1 MLQYRHY
8 LLLLLLLPLVLLS
21 SCMKK
26 PAMKTV
32 IGLSGNWQ
40 FRRADTGLWH
50 PATVPG
56 TVHTDL
62 MNNGLIPDPFY
73 GDNEK
78 RVQWIEREDWEYR
91 TTFNAGEAL
100 LSRQKVILDFKG
112 LDTYA
117 DVILND
123 SLILHADNMFR
134 GWIVDCKRFL
144 KAGENKLLIHF
155 SSPVVHDER
164 RAASLPYR
172 LPDDRAF
179 TRKAPYQYG
188 WDWGPRLV
196 TAGIWRPVYLK
207 AWDDAIISDIHIIQ
221 DNVNDHLAT
230 MTLDVNVESERNQ
243 KAILEVRLAGENKP
257 VTSNGVNLIP
267 GANTCPLTFTIPEP
281 RLWWPNGLGEPHLYN
296 LIVDLSVHGR
306 LCDTLLQRFGIR
318 TVELVQDDDSIGRSF
333 YFKVN
338 GLPVFMKG
346 ANYIPQDNFI
356 PYVDEQR
363 YSTLI
368 SRTKEANMNM
378 LRVWGGGIYE
388 NDFFYDLCDEQGIL
402 VWQDFMFA
410 CTMYPGDAAFL
421 NNVSQEV
428 TQNIIRL
435 RNHPCLALWCGNNE
449 VDEGWHNWGWQRQL
463 EYTPEDSATVW
474 HAYRD
479 IFLTIIPEAVARYD
493 GTRPYWPSSPET
505 GWGHSESLTAGDCHY
520 WGVWWGKEP
529 FETYEKKIG
538 RFMSEYGFQALP
550 DITTIDSFTAQQ
562 DRHLFS
568 DVMLCHQKSIIGNAM
583 IMMYMKRE
591 YKVPDD
597 FESFVYVSQL
607 LQADGIK
614 RAIEAQRRAMPR
626 CMGSLY
632 WQLNDC
638 WPVISWSGID
648 YYGRLKALHYFVTKA
663 YAPLLLSPMVE
674 EDTLRIFMVSDQPQ
688 KNLGY
693 LSLTVM
699 DFNGEALWHKEME
712 AEIEGNSSR
721 CCFQAP
727 LSQIIDK
734 RMKNRVVLVV
744 RYLIHNIIKAENLLY
759 FAKPMNLALEKTT
772 IDIDTRQVADGYELT
787 LSSDRLAK
795 NVYLTV
801 DDPAEGY
808 FSDNYFDL
816 LPGEQKTV
824 YYRSVTEIRGFK
836 EKVKVITLVDAE

>member
-1 MLQYRHY
+1 
-8 LLLLLLLPLVLLS
+8 
-21 SCMKK
+21 
-26 PAMKTV
+26 
-32 IGLSGNWQ
+32 
-40 FRRADTGLWH
+40 
-50 PATVPG
+50 
-56 TVHTDL
+56 
-62 MNNGLIPDPFY
+62 
-73 GDNEK
+73 
-78 RVQWIEREDWEYR
+78 
-91 TTFNAGEAL
+91 
-100 LSRQKVILDFKG
+100 
-112 LDTYA
+112 
-117 DVILND
+117 
-123 SLILHADNMFR
+123 
-134 GWIVDCKRFL
+134 
-144 KAGENKLLIHF
+144 
-155 SSPVVHDER
+155 
-164 RAASLPYR
+164 
-172 LPDDRAF
+172 
-179 TRKAPYQYG
+179 
-188 WDWGPRLV
+188 
-196 TAGIWRPVYLK
+196 
-207 AWDDAIISDIHIIQ
+207 
-221 DNVNDHLAT
+221 
-230 MTLDVNVESERNQ
+230 
-243 KAILEVRLAGENKP
+243 
-257 VTSNGVNLIP
+257 
-267 GANTCPLTFTIPEP
+267 
-281 RLWWPNGLGEPHLYN
+281 
-296 LIVDLSVHGR
+296 
-306 LCDTLLQRFGIR
+306 
-318 TVELVQDDDSIGRSF
+318 
-333 YFKVN
+333 
-338 GLPVFMKG
+338 
-346 ANYIPQDNFI
+346 
-356 PYVDEQR
+356 
-363 YSTLI
+363 
-368 SRTKEANMNM
+368 
-378 LRVWGGGIYE
+378 
-388 NDFFYDLCDEQGIL
+388 
-402 VWQDFMFA
+402 
-410 CTMYPGDAAFL
+410 
-421 NNVSQEV
+421 
-428 TQNIIRL
+428 
-435 RNHPCLALWCGNNE
+435 
-449 VDEGWHNWGWQRQL
+449 
-463 EYTPEDSATVW
+463 
-474 HAYRD
+474 
-479 IFLTIIPEAVARYD
+479 
-493 GTRPYWPSSPET
+493 
-505 GWGHSESLTAGDCHY
+505 
-520 WGVWWGKEP
+520 
-529 FETYEKKIG
+529 
-538 RFMSEYGFQALP
+538 
-550 DITTIDSFTAQQ
+550 
-562 DRHLFS
+562 
-568 DVMLCHQKSIIGNAM
+568 MLCHQKSIIGNAM

-712 AEIEGNSSR
+712 SAVEGNASR

>member
-1 MLQYRHY
+1 MHHCRSY
-8 LLLLLLLPLVLLS
+8 LLLSLIIPFFLS

-56 TVHTDL
+56 SVHTDL
-62 MNNGLIPDPFY
+62 LNNGLIPDPFY

-78 RVQWIEREDWEYR
+78 RVQWIEREDWEYQIA
-91 TTFNAGEAL
+91 FDAGEAL

-117 DVILND
+117 DIILND
-123 SLILHADNMFR
+123 SLICKADNMFR
-134 GWIVDCKRFL
+134 EWVVDCKRYL

-155 SSPVVHDER
+155 SSPVTHDER
-164 RAASLPYR
+164 RAVSLPYR

-188 WDWGPRLV
+188 WDWGPRLI

-207 AWDDAIISDIHIIQ
+207 AWDDAVISDVHIIQ
-221 DNVNDHLAT
+221 DAVDDHRAS
-230 MTLDVNVESERNQ
+230 MTLKVSIESAKALKAVLKARLNNER
-243 KAILEVRLAGENKP
+243 EP
-257 VTSNGVNLIP
+257 VSMTKVMLTP
-267 GANTCPLTFTIPEP
+267 GMNTCTLDLFISEP

-296 LIVDLSVHGR
+296 LTVDLSVHGHT
-306 LCDTLLQRFGIR
+306 CDTLSRRFGIR
-318 TVELVQDDDSIGRSF
+318 TVKLVQEDDSIGRSF

-356 PYVDEQR
+356 PRVNAQR
-363 YSTLI
+363 YLKLI
-368 SRTKEANMNM
+368 GSVKEANMNM

-388 NDFFYDLCDEQGIL
+388 NDLFYDLCDEQGIL

-410 CTMYPGDAAFL
+410 CTMYPGDSAFL

-435 RNHPCLALWCGNNE
+435 RNHPCLTLWCGNNE

-463 EYTPEDSATVW
+463 HYSPDDSAAVW
-474 HAYRD
+474 HAYQD
-479 IFLTIIPEAVARYD
+479 IFLKIIPEAVARYD
-493 GTRPYWPSSPET
+493 GTRPYWPSSPQT
-505 GWGHSESLTAGDCHY
+505 GWGHPESLTAGDCHY

-550 DITTIDSFTAQQ
+550 DMRTIDSFAASQ

-568 DVMLCHQKSIIGNAM
+568 DVMLNHQKSTIGNAM
-583 IMMYMKRE
+583 IKMYMERE
-591 YKVPDD
+591 YNVPDN

-638 WPVISWSGID
+638 WPVISWSGLD
-648 YYGRLKALHYFVTKA
+648 YYNRWKALHYFVTKA
-663 YAPLLLSPMVE
+663 YAPLLLSPVVE
-674 EDTLRIFMVSDQPQ
+674 EDTLRIFMISDHLQ
-688 KNLGY
+688 KNPGY

-699 DFNGEALWHKEME
+699 NFNSDTLSHKEME
-712 AEIEGNSSR
+712 ATIESDTCR

-727 LSQIIDK
+727 LSQIIDRK
-734 RMKNRVVLVV
+734 MKNRIVLVA
-744 RYLIHNIIKAENLLY
+744 RYLVHNLVKAENLLY
-759 FAKPMNLALEKTT
+759 FDKPMDLALEKPA
-772 IDIDTRQVADGYELT
+772 IEIDTRQVTDGYELT

-801 DDPAEGY
+801 NDPAEGS

-816 LPGEQKTV
+816 LPGEQKTI
-824 YYRSVTEIRGFK
+824 YYRSINEIQGFK
-836 EKVKVITLVDAE
+836 EKLKVITLVDAE